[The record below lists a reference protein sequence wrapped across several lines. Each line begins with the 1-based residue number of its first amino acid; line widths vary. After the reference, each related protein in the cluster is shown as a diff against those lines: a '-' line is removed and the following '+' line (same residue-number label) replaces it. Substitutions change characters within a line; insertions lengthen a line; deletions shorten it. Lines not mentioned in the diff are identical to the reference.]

1 MYFPSHYEIGLQN
14 KNFNHFTDFPAITIC
29 NVNKFRRSA
38 FTQFDIVSMGPHLGM
53 TDEDYNLLHDEHYD
67 SGWVA
72 TMFPSGI
79 DWEAVKTANAG

>member
-1 MYFPSHYEIGLQN
+1 MKSIAKIKFQS
-14 KNFNHFTDFPAITIC
+14 FTDFPAITIC

-67 SGWVA
+67 TAWVA
-72 TMFPSGI
+72 TIFTDT